1 MQGTYAVDEG
11 RPPKS
16 SGTTPYGALIETR
29 VRVVGIV
36 AAVQGP
42 LARLRD
48 YWNALIAFT
57 RV

>member
-1 MQGTYAVDEG
+1 MQSMKG
-11 RPPKS
+11 RPPKP

-36 AAVQGP
+36 TGAQGP
-42 LARLRD
+42 LARLPD